1 MIVLGIDPG
10 SRKTGYAV
18 IRVERFNRTI
28 LDYGTIVLT
37 DLNAMPEKLVRIFE
51 RVRAVM
57 GKFVVDSVAVEAGF
71 YGKNAQSAYKLG
83 YARSAAVLGAALEN
97 VEVVEYSPRKVKQSV
112 TGNGNASKSQVKYM
126 VRNILRMSDSQSL
139 REDEA
144 DACAVA
150 LCHAQNSGHTGSS
163 YKSWKD
169 FVERNRH
176 RVVRSRPQV
185 FLPQRR
191 QDTKG

>member
-18 IRVERFNRTI
+18 LETNRSDKN
-28 LDYGTIVLT
+28 LLGYGTITLT
-37 DLNAMPEKLVRIFE
+37 DLNSMPEKLVRIFE
-51 RVRAVM
+51 EVGELFKRFSI
-57 GKFVVDSVAVEAGF
+57 GTVAVEAGF

-83 YARSAAVLGAALEN
+83 YARSAAVLAAALQK
-97 VEVVEYSPRKVKQSV
+97 VDVVEYSPRKVKQAV

-126 VRNILRMSDSQSL
+126 VKNLLHLNDDDPL

-150 LCHAQNSGHTGSS
+150 ICHSQNSIFGKQR
-163 YKSWKD
+163 YKTWRD
-169 FVERNRH
+169 FVEKDKH
-176 RVVRSRPQV
+176 VIMHSIGRSKIR
-185 FLPQRR
+185 
-191 QDTKG
+191 